1 MNETARSDAARVLVV
16 DDEEAVCTALAEA
29 LVSPEVLV
37 DSAASRAAAVAAARR
52 RRPDLLVVDLRL
64 PDGSG
69 LDVIDDLRED
79 RADLPAVII
88 TGRPDPAALSEA
100 SRRRPVELLTKP
112 LDLQRL
118 NKTVR
123 DELDRRGADRR
134 ARRRRR
140 RLRQRTRRAR
150 RARRD
155 AYRALCDTC
164 TDLTGEYRGLQCQ
177 MERRDAVIGYQTRL
191 LGCADVDDVFGRLFG
206 LFVERSG
213 VVFGVAMLCDA
224 EAQLQMVG
232 RFGVPFPDEP
242 DFCRSLAGAV
252 ASEVVERPEV
262 KVLDA
267 VQHIEIFGPEL
278 HRRLVGVTLLAV
290 PLMTDES
297 SLIGLVVLYRKGEQ
311 PFTDDDV
318 ALAGLIAPPT
328 AVAAT
333 RM

>member
-1 MNETARSDAARVLVV
+1 MSETARSDPARVLVV
-16 DDEEAVCTALAEA
+16 DDEEAICTALAEA
-29 LVSPEVLV
+29 LVSPDVLV
-37 DSAASRAAAVAAARR
+37 DSATSRAAAADAARR
-52 RRPDLLVVDLRL
+52 RRPDLLVVDLGL

-69 LDVIDDLRED
+69 LDVIDDLRGD

-88 TGRPDPAALSEA
+88 TGWSDPTALSDA
-100 SRRRPVELLTKP
+100 SRRRPVEVLTKP
-112 LDLQRL
+112 LDLERL
-118 NKTVR
+118 SRTVR
-123 DELDRRGADRR
+123 DELGRRGADRQ

-140 RLRQRTRRAR
+140 RLRQRAR

-155 AYRALCDTC
+155 AFRTLRDAC
-164 TDLTGEYRGLQCQ
+164 TDLTGAYRGLQGDLQ
-177 MERRDAVIGYQTRL
+177 RREAVIAYQTRL
-191 LGCADVDDVFGRLFG
+191 LGCADVDAVFTRLFG

-213 VVFGVAMLCDA
+213 MVFGVAMLCDA

-242 DFCRSLAGAV
+242 DFCQSLAGA
-252 ASEVVERPEV
+252 AADDVVERPEV

-267 VQHIEIFGPEL
+267 TQHIEIFPPEL
-278 HRRLVGVTLLAV
+278 HRRLPGVTLLAM
-290 PLMTDES
+290 PLMTDET

-318 ALAGLIAPPT
+318 ALAGLIASPT
-328 AVAAT
+328 AIAAA